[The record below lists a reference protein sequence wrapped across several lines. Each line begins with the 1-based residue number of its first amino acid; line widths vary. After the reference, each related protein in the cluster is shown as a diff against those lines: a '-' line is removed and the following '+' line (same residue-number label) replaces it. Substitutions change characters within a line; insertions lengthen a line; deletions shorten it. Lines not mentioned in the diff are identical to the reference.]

1 LVIIGTITVIQ
12 SEVSFVESEMRE
24 SFEFV
29 FLGKNHLRAGD
40 VEISIFVVTD
50 DTVIKHEG
58 SLMWTHLLCRKV
70 PLSGYMEDGQL

>member
-1 LVIIGTITVIQ
+1 MVIIGTITVIQ

-40 VEISIFVVTD
+40 VEVAIFVVTD
-50 DTVIKHEG
+50 DTVVKHES
-58 SLMWTHLLCRKV
+58 SLMRTHLLCRKV
-70 PLSGYMEDGQL
+70 PLPGHMEDGQL